1 MRVKGFIVKRLIVKK
16 SMVKRF
22 IARFLFLIGVSVGG
36 LAQGDDHAPMDLENT
51 LYMDVNGGRVVIKM
65 RPDLAPKHVAQIK
78 ELTRQ
83 GFYNGLTF
91 HRVIPGFVAQG
102 GDPDGNG
109 TGGSGRTIPAEFSDT
124 KHQRGT
130 VSMARAADPDSAD
143 SQFFI
148 CYADLPSLDGQ
159 YTVWGEVVKGMYLV
173 DRIRPGTGANGMVL
187 DQPTVIERMQVAA
200 DVEDEQ
206 S

>member
-1 MRVKGFIVKRLIVKK
+1 MRLWRMIV
-16 SMVKRF
+16 RF
-22 IARFLFLIGVSVGG
+22 FVVVLGVLIGVP
-36 LAQGDDHAPMDLENT
+36 AQGDDAVPMDPENT
-51 LYMDVNGGRVVIKM
+51 LYMDLQGGRVVIQM
-65 RPDLAPKHVAQIK
+65 RPDLAPRHVKRIK

-83 GFYNGLTF
+83 GFYDGLTF

-109 TGGSGRTIPAEFSDT
+109 TGGSGRTIPAEFSQA

-130 VSMARAADPDSAD
+130 VSMARAANPDSGD

-159 YTVWGEVVKGMYLV
+159 YTIWGQVVKGMYLV
-173 DRIRPGTGANGMVL
+173 DRIRPGTGANGEVL
-187 DQPTVIERMQVAA
+187 DKPSVIKQMRVAA
-200 DVEDEQ
+200 DVDDQ
-206 S
+206 KP